1 MQNPQQMPTVGQAA
15 MKVYAADQYVGMLI
29 GPRKS
34 VSTEVKIWPNTL
46 LMRCVFCGLNLLN
59 FRWPSR
65 SNVRQDIPNLL
76 IRNDR
81 HKSRHS
87 AFEI

>member
-34 VSTEVKIWPNTL
+34 VST
-46 LMRCVFCGLNLLN
+46 
-59 FRWPSR
+59 
-65 SNVRQDIPNLL
+65 
-76 IRNDR
+76 
-81 HKSRHS
+81 
-87 AFEI
+87 